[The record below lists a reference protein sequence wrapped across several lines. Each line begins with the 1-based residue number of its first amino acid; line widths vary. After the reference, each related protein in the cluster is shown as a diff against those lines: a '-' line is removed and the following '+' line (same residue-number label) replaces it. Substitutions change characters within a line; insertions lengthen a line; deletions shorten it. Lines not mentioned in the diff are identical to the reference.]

1 VAAPCTDLVEDA
13 LERISTAGQG
23 LGELV
28 PDHIQLIAF
37 MDVKT
42 DFALPYLKTY
52 VTPLKPTVKLSGHMI
67 ACQLVWAATVIR
79 LSRDR
84 LQFGRD
90 SADAEVIRAAQAAQL
105 RFIQQFPKWEE
116 WAKALGLSVS

>member
-1 VAAPCTDLVEDA
+1 MKPIGPVERAVRLPLQRAWWSFLRMFYPPRLVRRGGLRVHVMDARPPRDRVAAPCTDLVEDA

-67 ACQLVWAATVIR
+67 ACQL
-79 LSRDR
+79 
-84 LQFGRD
+84 
-90 SADAEVIRAAQAAQL
+90 
-105 RFIQQFPKWEE
+105 
-116 WAKALGLSVS
+116 